1 VSLLRFN
8 NVACVRGGRLLFEGV
23 SFALLPGEAGLVTGP
38 NGTGKSSLL
47 RVAAGLLDVAE
58 GSVTRE
64 GGVALADENLALD
77 REISLV
83 DAFGFWARLDG
94 GAARLDAAL
103 DSFGIAHLAPVPV
116 RMLSTGQRK
125 RAVLARVAASG
136 AAIWLLDEP
145 TNGLDAEAVGRL
157 ERACEAHRAGGGII
171 LAATHQSFGLFEA
184 QEIPFAS
191 SEVEKRISTSLD
203 TNGFGAQ
210 AC

>member
-1 VSLLRFN
+1 MSLLRFDD
-8 NVACVRGGRLLFEGV
+8 VACVRGGRLLFAGV
-23 SFALLPGEAGLVTGP
+23 SCYLGPGEAGLVTGP

-47 RVAAGLLDVAE
+47 RVAAGLLEPAQ

-64 GGVALADENLALD
+64 GGVALADESLALD
-77 REISLV
+77 RELPLA
-83 DAFGFWARLDG
+83 DALGFWAKLDR

-136 AAIWLLDEP
+136 AMIWLLDEP

-157 ERACEAHRAGGGII
+157 ERACEAHRGTGGIV
-171 LAATHQSFGLFEA
+171 LAATHQSFGLA
-184 QEIPFAS
+184 
-191 SEVEKRISTSLD
+191 
-203 TNGFGAQ
+203 GAQ
-210 AC
+210 LIPLVPSRAEGQR